1 MLGSTSRVTFLPF
14 RTSEVGM
21 LILHGKARA
30 GRYLLSGR
38 DASGEVCAKD
48 ETDALHDPAKV

>member
-1 MLGSTSRVTFLPF
+1 
-14 RTSEVGM
+14 M